1 MGHGSSRIP
10 RATIRMGAIGMVRE
24 RASISARRMRTR
36 VHTLI
41 LHNRI
46 LHNGLC
52 PPCSRKEMKN
62 EPPLPSTAFSPLDSS
77 TPPRLFPSI
86 LFIFHPDFPFSS
98 ESYYSLR
105 WMYTCIYVYT
115 CSPRILSVDRNLTL
129 SLSLS
134 ILRSKRIF
142 FFEFNG

>member
-10 RATIRMGAIGMVRE
+10 RATIRMGAIGMARE

-62 EPPLPSTAFSPLDSS
+62 EPPLPSFSPLDSS
-77 TPPRLFPSI
+77 TLPPPPPFPPI
-86 LFIFHPDFPFSS
+86 LFIFHPDFPFSF

-105 WMYTCIYVYT
+105 WIYTRIYICISY
-115 CSPRILSVDRNLTL
+115 PWIGI
-129 SLSLS
+129 SLSLFHS
-134 ILRSKRIF
+134 SFKENIF
-142 FFEFNG
+142 FQRIGNWKY

>member
-10 RATIRMGAIGMVRE
+10 RATIRMGAIGMARE

-62 EPPLPSTAFSPLDSS
+62 EPPLPSFSPLDSS
-77 TPPRLFPSI
+77 TLPPPPSLPSYPLHLPSRFSLFLRI
-86 LFIFHPDFPFSS
+86 LLLSKMDIHA
-98 ESYYSLR
+98 YIY
-105 WMYTCIYVYT
+105 MY
-115 CSPRILSVDRNLTL
+115 ILSVDRNL

-134 ILRSKRIF
+134 F
-142 FFEFNG
+142 FVQREYLFSTDR